1 MFQGV
6 SDARWSHHL
15 ANRHEPL
22 KDGGQGGLIVDSD
35 VVTVE
40 AGSLLYS
47 GMKSHEGHD
56 IRALSE
62 NEIALKDLG
71 VIGTLQLHDHR
82 RLLEVPGQRND
93 DATSAVILLVDAGAG
108 IELFFLKHEGA
119 MELLGVFRAGVGIG
133 WDVVNGHG
141 GDVFP
146 EAFDLI
152 GGHLGAFKVVREESN
167 MDILMPDCD
176 MREAPPPRRHPL
188 HSAFQAKVDP
198 DRPSWLDLF
207 GTHPAVQLAEKYQEY
222 LRRQA
227 LDGTVNIDRVPFR
240 TLLQIVNRA
249 PHVLIIF
256 GFTRWTEFFAATTD
270 SYIRYVMIAHDIP
283 EAREWLPG
291 WYRGPW
297 SFLVDGDFVGIRGA
311 MAKRVLGAI
320 LSEDITRRAW
330 LHWACRSRYLVQP
343 WELDVLDNAIEC
355 GTPPR
360 PPASSIDPPRQQPS
374 GGDPHEPPKTAA
386 EGGTP
391 PRPPASAIDS
401 VSRGDMEVCIH
412 QDTKDDILVD
422 PQTAVIWRSIPLVSK
437 FNVTDLTTILE
448 RESVFKPVRSER
460 EQRFQVYIFAQQRAV
475 KSLWD

>member
-1 MFQGV
+1 
-6 SDARWSHHL
+6 
-15 ANRHEPL
+15 
-22 KDGGQGGLIVDSD
+22 
-35 VVTVE
+35 
-40 AGSLLYS
+40 
-47 GMKSHEGHD
+47 
-56 IRALSE
+56 
-62 NEIALKDLG
+62 
-71 VIGTLQLHDHR
+71 
-82 RLLEVPGQRND
+82 
-93 DATSAVILLVDAGAG
+93 
-108 IELFFLKHEGA
+108 
-119 MELLGVFRAGVGIG
+119 
-133 WDVVNGHG
+133 
-141 GDVFP
+141 
-146 EAFDLI
+146 
-152 GGHLGAFKVVREESN
+152 

-222 LRRQA
+222 LCRQA

-330 LHWACRSRYLVQP
+330 LHWACHSRYLVQP
-343 WELDVLDNAIEC
+343 WELDVLDSVIEHNSD
-355 GTPPR
+355 
-360 PPASSIDPPRQQPS
+360 A
-374 GGDPHEPPKTAA
+374 
-386 EGGTP
+386 
-391 PRPPASAIDS
+391 
-401 VSRGDMEVCIH
+401 
-412 QDTKDDILVD
+412 LVD
-422 PQTAVIWRSIPLVSK
+422 PQTAVVWRSVPLVAK
-437 FNVTDLTTILE
+437 FNVTDLMPLLE
-448 RESVFKPVRSER
+448 REGVYKPARSDR
-460 EQRFQVYIFAQQRAV
+460 EQRFQEYIFAKQRTS
-475 KSLWD
+475 KGIWD